1 MKIESKN
8 PFNILSQLKF
18 EDKDYE
24 SDISDNALE
33 VNENIKDYAGFNVR
47 LWLEKKHRNGKAVT
61 LITGIDMSTENLKDI
76 AKRIKS
82 RLGVGGSVSE
92 QTILIQSQNRDEI
105 LKLLRAEGFYNI
117 KKAGG

>member
-1 MKIESKN
+1 MKTESKN

-24 SDISDNALE
+24 SDSSENALE
-33 VNENIKDYAGFNVR
+33 INENIKEYAGFNVR

-61 LITGIDMSTENLKDI
+61 LITGIDLPAENLKEI

-82 RLGVGGSVSE
+82 KLGVGGSVLE
-92 QTILIQSQNRDEI
+92 QSILIQSQNRDEI
-105 LKLLRAEGFYNI
+105 LKFLKAEGFYNI